1 MPLAESLL
9 VEPLLLDLSTL
20 HLTDEQFYQL
30 CLANPEQRLELTSA
44 GVLIIMS
51 PVGGESGSHELELG
65 TDLTIWN
72 RRTELGKV
80 FSSST
85 VFKLPMGGQRSP
97 DAAWVERSRW
107 EALTPEQR
115 RKFPPIAPDFVIELR
130 SVTDPLDQL
139 QFKMVEYR
147 DNGVRLGLL
156 INPQDQQVEIYRLGR
171 QDIEVLQSP
180 ATVTPATVSVEE
192 VLPGFMLGLTRI
204 WSL

>member
-1 MPLAESLL
+1 MPLAESLV

-20 HLTDEQFYQL
+20 HLTDEQFYQV
-30 CLANPEQRLELTSA
+30 CLANPEQRLELTST

-72 RRTELGKV
+72 RCTELGKV

-85 VFKLPMGGQRSP
+85 VFRLPLGGQRSP

-107 EALTPEQR
+107 EALTSEQR
-115 RKFPPIAPDFVIELR
+115 RRFPPIAPDFLIELR
-130 SVTDPLDQL
+130 SVTDPLDKL
-139 QFKMVEYR
+139 QAKMVEYR

-156 INPQDQQVEIYRLGR
+156 INPQDQQVEIYRLG
-171 QDIEVLQSP
+171 QNVEVLQSP
-180 ATVTPATVSVEE
+180 PKVSGEE
-192 VLPGFMLGLTRI
+192 VLPGFVLDLTRI
-204 WSL
+204 W

>member
-51 PVGGESGSHELELG
+51 PVGGESGSYELELG
-65 TDLTIWN
+65 ADLTIWN

-85 VFKLPMGGQRSP
+85 GFKLSLGGQRSP
-97 DAAWVERSRW
+97 DAAWVKRSRW
-107 EALTPEQR
+107 EALTSEQR
-115 RKFPPIAPDFVIELR
+115 RKFPPVAPDFLIELR
-130 SVTDPLDQL
+130 SETDPLDKSIAHL
-139 QFKMVEYR
+139 NR
-147 DNGVRLGLL
+147 
-156 INPQDQQVEIYRLGR
+156 
-171 QDIEVLQSP
+171 
-180 ATVTPATVSVEE
+180 
-192 VLPGFMLGLTRI
+192 
-204 WSL
+204 